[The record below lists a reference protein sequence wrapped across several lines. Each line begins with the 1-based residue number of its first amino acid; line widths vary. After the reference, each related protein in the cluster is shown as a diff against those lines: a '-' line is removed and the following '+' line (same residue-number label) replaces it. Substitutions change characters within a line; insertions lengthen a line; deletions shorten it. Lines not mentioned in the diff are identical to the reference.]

1 MRPAD
6 HGDLYKSSGYPNQKI
21 AAYNNENEDD
31 DEHEYESGKILPNLV
46 FVLVL
51 ILVLVL
57 DIGIFDINSYL
68 L

>member
-21 AAYNNENEDD
+21 AACNNENEDD
-31 DEHEYESGKILPNLV
+31 DEYENGKMLPNLV

-51 ILVLVL
+51 VLVLVL